1 MARGKNGSIEVIRA
15 MSAEILAPLI
25 SPRDA
30 AGHLD
35 LGGLAANAARLAPS
49 LDGFLVLGSS
59 GEYIY
64 LSERERLDA
73 VRTVIGAASGRKV
86 FVQVGSETTESSA
99 ELAREAMALGAA
111 GLLAVTPHYYTPQ
124 LRGAAL
130 VRYYSTIAAIGPTY
144 LYHIPSYTGMTLDV
158 QDVLEIAQIP
168 GVVGMKDSTGNLALL
183 TEILASR
190 PEGFRYYVGSGGALL
205 AAMAHGALGTI
216 AALANLVP
224 ERMREAVSQFED
236 GRISAAAEAQRPLVR
251 LNALVTRRYGIPGLK
266 YAAGRLG
273 FAAGDPVPPLL
284 PLGTNARTEIDDA
297 LAAVAVGA
305 AG

>member
-1 MARGKNGSIEVIRA
+1 

-30 AGHLD
+30 KGRLD
-35 LGGLAANAARLAPS
+35 LDGLAANVAKLGPA

-64 LSERERLDA
+64 LSGQERLEA
-73 VRTVIGAASGRKV
+73 VRTVLSGAAGRTV
-86 FVQVGSETTESSA
+86 FVQVGSETTESSVALA
-99 ELAREAMALGAA
+99 ERAMELGAT

-124 LRGAAL
+124 LKGAAL
-130 VRYYSTIAAIGPTY
+130 REYYKTISAIGPTY
-144 LYHIPSYTGMTLDV
+144 LYHIPSYTGMMLDL
-158 QDVLEIAQIP
+158 QDILDIAAIP

-183 TEILASR
+183 VEILASR
-190 PEGFRYYVGSGGALL
+190 PDGFRYYVGSGGALL
-205 AAMAHGALGTI
+205 AAMAHGAQGTI

-224 ERMREAVSQFED
+224 DRMRSAAVLFEAGE
-236 GRISAAAEAQRPLVR
+236 ISAAAEAQRSLVR

-266 YAAGRLG
+266 YAAARLG
-273 FAAGDPVPPLL
+273 FAAGDPVPPLQ
-284 PLGTNARTEIDDA
+284 PVSGTAAGEIDAAIADL
-297 LAAVAVGA
+297 LAVPA